1 MAHFSYVAIDK
12 NGKEKKAT
20 VESDSVDKVE
30 LQLRKDGLIPI
41 SVKESSA
48 LSQDISLGNSN
59 KIKPR
64 DMGVFCRQF
73 VSMTSAGVSIIDAL
87 AMLKDQTENKK
98 LAAAISDMKDEVQK
112 GHTLAE
118 SMGSQPVF
126 DEMFVNMI
134 DAGEASGN
142 IETAFSRMAVQFVT
156 NAMVRGLV
164 KKSMMYPM
172 VLCVVAVAVFL
183 IMVLKVIPGYA
194 TMFSETGMT
203 LPGITIAMMSISE
216 FLKEYWYLVLLVIAG
231 VVFLIRMYKKTEQG
245 KAFFGKLAIKI
256 PIFGKLNVKTYSA
269 LFARTLSTLLYSGIP
284 MIDAIDAV
292 ANTMKNTLFKNQ
304 LKQARAEVAKGIAL
318 SEPLRNGGLFPPMVV
333 HMLSI
338 GEETGNI
345 EEMLD
350 KLANYY
356 DEEVE
361 ITTQTVMAAMEPM
374 IIVVMALIVVI
385 LIAAIMAPM
394 LAMYDQLGSI

>member
-20 VESDSVDKVE
+20 VESDSVEKVE

-48 LSQDISLGNSN
+48 LSQDISLGKSN

-98 LAAAISDMKDEVQK
+98 LAAAISDTKDEVQK

-142 IETAFSRMAVQFVT
+142 IETAFSRMAVQFEK
-156 NAMVRGLV
+156 NAKVQGLV

-216 FLKEYWYLVLLVIAG
+216 FLKEYWYLVLLAIAG
-231 VVFLIRMYKKTEQG
+231 VVFLIKMYKKTEQG

-394 LAMYDQLGSI
+394 LAMYDQLGNI

>member
-41 SVKESSA
+41 SVKESST

-98 LAAAISDMKDEVQK
+98 LAAAISDAKDEVQK

-142 IETAFSRMAVQFVT
+142 IETAFSRMAVQFEK
-156 NAMVRGLV
+156 NAKVQGLV

-172 VLCVVAVAVFL
+172 ALCVVAVAVFL

-304 LKQARAEVAKGIAL
+304 LKQAKAEVAKGIAL